1 MLAVLT
7 EFINAVR
14 DSSSK
19 FSPQTVRTEA
29 GVDPE
34 PMVPTLTPYKDEALG
49 VLTVSLKTSSL
60 RRLALIGLQGM
71 VTTENLLTSE
81 ELGFIVHNVNEILE
95 ADSNEFRDARCVLL
109 SGTIPYRWDVIYI
122 VSLSVTSSSICFLR

>member
-1 MLAVLT
+1 VLAVLT

-34 PMVPTLTPYKDEALG
+34 PMVPTLTPYKDEVLG

-60 RRLALIGLQGM
+60 RRLAFIGLQGM

-95 ADSNEFRDARCVLL
+95 ADSNEFGDVRCVLL

-122 VSLSVTSSSICFLR
+122 VSLSVTSSLICFLR

>member
-1 MLAVLT
+1 MLTVLT

-19 FSPQTVRTEA
+19 VHPQTVRTEA
-29 GVDPE
+29 GMDSE
-34 PMVPTLTPYKDEALG
+34 SMLPTLTPYKDEVLG

-60 RRLALIGLQGM
+60 RRLALIGLQGV
-71 VTTENLLTSE
+71 VTIENFLTSE

-95 ADSNEFRDARCVLL
+95 ADSNEFGDARCVLL